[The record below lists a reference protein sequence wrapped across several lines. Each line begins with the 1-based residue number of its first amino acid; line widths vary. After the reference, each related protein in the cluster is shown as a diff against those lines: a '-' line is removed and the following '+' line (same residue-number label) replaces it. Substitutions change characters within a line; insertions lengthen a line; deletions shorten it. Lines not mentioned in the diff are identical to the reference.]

1 MLVSARRARCRFGRR
16 WRSAHAWPPRVACS
30 CLVLKPSRRCREPPT
45 GQAALAAGPV
55 PMELP
60 RSEATRREF
69 LQGKSAARAARGL
82 LPDDPAAAP
91 PRPTAAPHD
100 AARRYLIHVGRRAMA
115 CQFDI
120 ILNAGQYS
128 HGNEAAIAAL
138 DLVDQ
143 LEDQLSVYRDGSEI
157 SRVNRRAA
165 CQPTTVAPELF
176 VLIEK
181 GLRMYRDTA
190 GAYDLTSGPLSA
202 AWGFLKRAGHVP
214 TEEQLAEAIRRVGS
228 DHVRIDDAAQS
239 IYFEV
244 EGMEINFNSIGKG
257 YALDRCGALL
267 RDEGIKNFLIHGGQ
281 SSVLAG
287 GDHAGAPAGGWS
299 VGLRHP
305 LRPDRRLAEFF
316 LQDRALGT
324 SGSGTQFFHHGGKRY
339 GHVIDPRTARP
350 AEGVLSATVLA
361 AEASEADALATAFY
375 VLGPEGAADYCRRH
389 DEVAAVMAC
398 PGPRP
403 GSVDLHTFGLPDDA
417 WRLLDEHVRV
427 ANGT

>member
-1 MLVSARRARCRFGRR
+1 
-16 WRSAHAWPPRVACS
+16 
-30 CLVLKPSRRCREPPT
+30 
-45 GQAALAAGPV
+45 
-55 PMELP
+55 METP

-69 LQGKSAARAARGL
+69 LQGKSVVRAARSL
-82 LPDDPAAAP
+82 LPDDPAAAARGADA
-91 PRPTAAPHD
+91 PRD
-100 AARRYLIHVGRRAMA
+100 SGRRYLIHVGRRAMA

-120 ILNAGQYS
+120 ILNAGQYP
-128 HGNEAAIAAL
+128 HGSEAALAAL
-138 DLVDQ
+138 DLVDR
-143 LEDQLSVYRDGSEI
+143 LEDQLSVYRDSSEI

-165 CQPTTVAPELF
+165 SQPTSVAPELF
-176 VLIEK
+176 VLIET
-181 GLRMYRDTA
+181 GLRIHRDTG

-202 AWGFLKRAGHVP
+202 SWGFLKRTGRMP
-214 TEEQLAEAIRRVGS
+214 TDAQLAEARQRVGS
-228 DHVRIDDAAQS
+228 GHVRIDDATQS
-239 IYFEV
+239 VHFEI

-267 RDEGIKNFLIHGGQ
+267 RDQGIEHFLIHGGQ

-287 GDHAGAPAGGWS
+287 GGHAGSPARGWS

-305 LRPDRRLAEFF
+305 LRPERRLAEFF
-316 LQDRALGT
+316 LKDGALGT

-361 AEASEADALATAFY
+361 PEASEADALATAFY

-389 DEVAAVMAC
+389 DELAALMAC

-403 GSVDLHTFGLPDDA
+403 GSVDVYDFQLPEGT

-427 ANGT
+427 FDGT